1 MMGSDLCEGAWRM
14 NEDCRPQQE
23 PDEPLADPADVL
35 AGMADQG
42 PLEIAEPDVS
52 DAGSGD
58 PLAALDDM
66 AEAPQDAPAGLDRL
80 EAPDEPPPPDPDM
93 AAATGLSGRDAYRAR
108 RVRGLRIGAQQAHA
122 HAHAFR
128 RLAVPMCL
136 AVAGLLLIVGALAAY
151 LVLARGWDRQPGM
164 VLVGL
169 VSFPLAIALFI
180 GAWWLHH
187 DLQHRR

>member
-1 MMGSDLCEGAWRM
+1 M
-14 NEDCRPQQE
+14 NEDYRAQE
-23 PDEPLADPADVL
+23 ERDEVPADPADVL

-42 PLEIAEPDVS
+42 PLEITEPDPS

-58 PLAALDDM
+58 PLAALDDL
-66 AEAPQDAPAGLDRL
+66 AQGRQDAPAGLDQL
-80 EAPDEPPPPDPDM
+80 ADADEPPPPDPDM

-108 RVRGLRIGAQQAHA
+108 LARGQRIGTQQAHA

-136 AVAGLLLIVGALAAY
+136 VVAALLLIVGALAAY
-151 LVLARGWDRQPGM
+151 MVRAGGWGGSGGM
-164 VLVGL
+164 VFVAL

-180 GAWWLHH
+180 GAWWLRH

>member
-1 MMGSDLCEGAWRM
+1 MASMMGSDLCEGAWRM
-14 NEDCRPQQE
+14 NEDCRPEQE
-23 PDEPLADPADVL
+23 RGEAPADPADVL

-42 PLEIAEPDVS
+42 PLEIAEPD
-52 DAGSGD
+52 AGSGD

-66 AEAPQDAPAGLDRL
+66 AEARQDTPAGLDRL
-80 EAPDEPPPPDPDM
+80 EAADEPPPLDPDM

-108 RVRGLRIGAQQAHA
+108 RVRGLRIEAQQAHA

-136 AVAGLLLIVGALAAY
+136 VVGGLLLIVGALAAY
-151 LVLARGWDRQPGM
+151 LVLAGGWDRQPGM

-180 GAWWLHH
+180 GAWWFHH
-187 DLQHRR
+187 DLQPRR